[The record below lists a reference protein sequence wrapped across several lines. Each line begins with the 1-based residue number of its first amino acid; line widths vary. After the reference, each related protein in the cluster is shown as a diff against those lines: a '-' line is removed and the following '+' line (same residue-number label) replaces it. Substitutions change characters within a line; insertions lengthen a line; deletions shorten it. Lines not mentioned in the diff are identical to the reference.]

1 MKRHIFVLIL
11 ALGTMLMQ
19 AATPSETKILADSAY
34 ARADYAEAIR
44 LYGELAELNPTT
56 DVYYNLGCAYYR
68 IDDIAHSILWF
79 ERALKLSPS
88 NKDVLFNLE
97 LARTKTI
104 DKIIPQHE
112 FILFTYF
119 RQMTS
124 WFSLRTWTAVALS
137 SFILMLIAL
146 LLFWASDSV
155 LVRKAAFSSAV
166 LLLVFTILSNVCA
179 WQQRNFKQTHAS
191 GIITAPAVTVK
202 STPAESGN
210 DLFVLHEG
218 SKVEITDNSLKE
230 WCEVSIAD
238 GKIGWIPKSAFDLI

>member
-1 MKRHIFVLIL
+1 MKRNILFLIL
-11 ALGTMLMQ
+11 GVVALLAG
-19 AATPSETKILADSAY
+19 AATPSETKTLADSAY
-34 ARADYAEAIR
+34 ARADYKEAVR
-44 LYGELAELNPTT
+44 LYSELAELNPST
-56 DVYYNLGCAYYR
+56 DVCYNLGCAYYR
-68 IDDIAHSILWF
+68 IDDIAHSILWL
-79 ERALKLSPS
+79 ERALKQSPS

-97 LARTKTI
+97 LVRTKTI

-137 SFILMLIAL
+137 SFLIMLVSL
-146 LLFWASDSV
+146 LLFWASGSV
-155 LVRKAAFSSAV
+155 MVRKVAFSSAV
-166 LLLVFTILSNVCA
+166 LLLFVTILSNVCA
-179 WQQRNFKQTHAS
+179 WQQRDFKQTHAS

-218 SKVEITDNSLKE
+218 SKVDITDNSLQE

-238 GKIGWIPKSAFDLI
+238 GKVGWIPKSAFDLI